1 MIRSLLL
8 LCFVLGASVH
18 AHAGLADNEISAE
31 SVTGSN
37 IAKKQRWNGLPL
49 NKSYAELS
57 EQEKLSIHALYQ
69 DIKAGDEPPYPLKGM
84 RAIIDPVN
92 KITKKIL
99 VTGNL
104 ELLLTVNANGEGENV
119 EIISSPDPKFTQLV
133 ISILFITQFKPA
145 ICNGQPCAMQFPLS
159 LSFER
164 RFN

>member
-8 LCFVLGASVH
+8 GFVLGASAL
-18 AHAGLADNEISAE
+18 AHAGLADNEISE
-31 SVTGSN
+31 ENVTGSN
-37 IAKKQRWNGLPL
+37 IPRKKHWNGLPL

-92 KITKKIL
+92 KITQKLLI
-99 VTGNL
+99 TGNL
-104 ELLLTVNANGEGENV
+104 ELLLTVNAKGEGENV

-133 ISILFITQFKPA
+133 ASILLLTPFKPA
-145 ICNGQPCAMQFPLS
+145 ICNGQPCTMQFPLS
-159 LSFER
+159 LSFEKR
-164 RFN
+164 LN